1 MLVKRK
7 ATVIGVITILA
18 LLVVAWFIQN
28 HISQLQNQIDKL
40 KAQNSESQD
49 QLSELQ
55 NQLSELQLQNRE
67 QQDRLNDFTN
77 VLAKARHLYVEITD
91 WSKGSGG
98 PIVCVTFVIG
108 IYVTIQN
115 NDVVPVSGLTVSVTL
130 VNKDN
135 GAQIGDTGVV
145 NIGRLNAGEMGNF
158 SVPVLHSINSLSLID
173 SAECVIVLK
182 AGSVILDQFDSR
194 S

>member
-1 MLVKRK
+1 MKRT
-7 ATVIGVITILA
+7 ALA
-18 LLVVAWFIQN
+18 LLLITIIVSSIAAWLVHSQN
-28 HISQLQNQIDKL
+28 SELQNQIGAL
-40 KAQNSESQD
+40 KAQNGEVQA

-77 VLAKARHLYVEITD
+77 VLAKARHLHVEITD

-98 PIVCVTFVIG
+98 PIAGLTFIIG

-115 NDVVPVSGLTVSVTL
+115 NDVIPVSGLTVSVTL

-135 GAQIGDTGVV
+135 GAQIGDTGVL
-145 NIGRLNAGEMGNF
+145 NMGRLNAGERGNF
-158 SVPVLHSINSLSLID
+158 SVPVLHNINSLSLIN

-194 S
+194 N